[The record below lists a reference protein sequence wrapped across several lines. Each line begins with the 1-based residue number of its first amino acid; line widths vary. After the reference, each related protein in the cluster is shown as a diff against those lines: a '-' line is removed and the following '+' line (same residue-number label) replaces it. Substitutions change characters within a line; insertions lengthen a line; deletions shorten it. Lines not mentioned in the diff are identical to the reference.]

1 LPIEQA
7 FDDPSLFVRVLRAA
21 PLEGGMVRVVLEL
34 ARSVGAQILTGKAS
48 VTLNLRA
55 PHSTGGKLRD
65 KIIVIDPRHGGAQPG
80 ARWREGKTVLEEKI
94 AHRVELLG

>member
-1 LPIEQA
+1 
-7 FDDPSLFVRVLRAA
+7 
-21 PLEGGMVRVVLEL
+21 
-34 ARSVGAQILTGKAS
+34 

-94 AHRVELLG
+94 AHRVKLLG